1 MTDSPAFVART
12 ALPLTLAL
20 LACAA
25 AAPAQ
30 AAPGAGDEVYA
41 ATVEPGEWELEAR
54 YGRLAGG
61 PDAGEDN
68 LRLEAAYGLTG
79 KLRLAVVG
87 EFEREGG
94 PRKATAFAI
103 EAVYNLAHTRGWD
116 IGVYGEFEKGVNGHP
131 DAIESKLLIERR
143 TRNWDLR
150 ANLIAEQA
158 LARSEPVEFAYAFS
172 LDRAVSDAVRLGV
185 AGFGELGTSRRLF
198 PASEHYWGPVVKW
211 RPGGAGNPLK
221 LETGWLFP
229 LGDARSH
236 AKGQLRL
243 NLEWEM

>member
-1 MTDSPAFVART
+1 MHVFYENLPPDDAAEIEQLSRLMYEIRSARDT
-12 ALPLTLAL
+12 
-20 LACAA
+20 
-25 AAPAQ
+25 
-30 AAPGAGDEVYA
+30 
-41 ATVEPGEWELEAR
+41 
-54 YGRLAGG
+54 RLAELG
-61 PDAGEDN
+61 
-68 LRLEAAYGLTG
+68 AAD
-79 KLRLAVVG
+79 
-87 EFEREGG
+87 
-94 PRKATAFAI
+94 P
-103 EAVYNLAHTRGWD
+103 
-116 IGVYGEFEKGVNGHP
+116 
-131 DAIESKLLIERR
+131 
-143 TRNWDLR
+143 
-150 ANLIAEQA
+150 EQA